1 MTIYQPDQINVM
13 NTRAGMPLAERTFA
27 VTIVNDS
34 DETIDS
40 VVIMYSSTTRPERAI
55 PVVCREVRPG
65 EARTLHLGT
74 TKTLRS
80 YGGLLIR
87 GDDVVADAA
96 RVRDGTV
103 LSDPDA
109 FVNATA
115 QVLGEMAVDMP
126 ADSIG

>member
-87 GDDVVADAA
+87 GDDVVAQLPLSTPRRALRMA
-96 RVRDGTV
+96 DGH
-103 LSDPDA
+103 
-109 FVNATA
+109 
-115 QVLGEMAVDMP
+115 AVDQRWS
-126 ADSIG
+126 ADVWRVTRGAVQR